1 MSNPS
6 IIHRLLGVIH
16 RFGTLPP
23 KQNLPIQ
30 DVQPALISARHPSD
44 CRPYSSDNRQVKG
57 QNRPTFLFIRQLIV
71 NQYAVIVKWI
81 NGSNQ
86 PIIDRRD
93 IIIDRPAVFRAPE
106 NRLITVRCPSFRA
119 AGVVESWFFPCSLHH
134 SNTPS
139 LRYRYPI
146 TPPFSAIV
154 LGVDGLAGNL
164 DLTTGYV
171 LTIANLYRGLTCKK

>member
-1 MSNPS
+1 MGNPS

-16 RFGTLPP
+16 RVGTLPP

-93 IIIDRPAVFRAPE
+93 IIFDRSAMFQAPE
-106 NRLITVRCPSFRA
+106 NRLITGRCPSFRA
-119 AGVVESWFFPCSLHH
+119 AGVVESWFFP
-134 SNTPS
+134 
-139 LRYRYPI
+139 
-146 TPPFSAIV
+146 
-154 LGVDGLAGNL
+154 
-164 DLTTGYV
+164 
-171 LTIANLYRGLTCKK
+171 